1 MYGTIFRM
9 KVKQG
14 REANV
19 IALSK
24 EWAATRLPVV
34 KGAIAD
40 YLLKPDADSG
50 ELVGVAVFD
59 DKASYE
65 ANADDPA
72 QDKWYRGLREN
83 LEADP
88 DWQDGEYVAGATT

>member
-1 MYGTIFRM
+1 MYGSIFRM
-9 KVKQG
+9 KVKPG
-14 REANV
+14 RVTNV
-19 IALSK
+19 IDVWK
-24 EWAATRLPVV
+24 EWDTTRQPQVGGVVATF
-34 KGAIAD
+34 
-40 YLLKPDADSG
+40 LLKPDKGSG
-50 ELVGVAVFD
+50 EMVGVAVFD

-72 QDKWYRGLREN
+72 QDKWYRSLREN